1 MPCVVMGTLDFGRR
15 FPSGVLSFEQF
26 RRTDYF
32 KVLDG
37 WRAVSILMVLLFHA
51 RPLEW
56 SFLHTFQGNGRY
68 GVSFFFAIS
77 GFLITTLF
85 LREERNTGQIDLWK
99 FYGRRAVRLLPLY
112 YAVLMMEAIL
122 IFVFNQ
128 YSPAN
133 QELFKEKFTSY
144 LFYYSN
150 WLKTS
155 GVGPFFYSWSLAVEE
170 QFYLVF
176 GFLMVCCSRRVL
188 IPLAMLVCVL
198 KPTVFYFFGPID
210 TDSML
215 WRVVFSYH
223 EPILMGVLT
232 AFLLNHRPAY
242 EVLAKILARP
252 AVLAAVLLSLF
263 GSLSLYAFE
272 GKSSIPAQGLYVLM
286 ILTLVASVMRRTM
299 PVLTTQP
306 FLHWG
311 RISYG
316 MYLMHMFVLIAV
328 WKYVPF
334 PPTMS
339 FVFVLASLTALAS
352 FSYKYFE
359 SPLINYFRKRLSVP
373 RRVPVRIASA
383 VTAEPRPALAV
394 ALTAE

>member
-1 MPCVVMGTLDFGRR
+1 M
-15 FPSGVLSFEQF
+15 
-26 RRTDYF
+26 
-32 KVLDG
+32 LDG

-51 RPLEW
+51 KPLEW
-56 SFLHTFQGNGRY
+56 SFLHIFQGNGRY

-85 LREERNTGQIDLWK
+85 LREERNSGQIDLWK
-99 FYGRRAVRLLPLY
+99 FYGRRTVRLLPLY
-112 YAVLMMEAIL
+112 YAVLMMETIL
-122 IFVFNQ
+122 IYVFNQ

-133 QELFKEKFTSY
+133 QDLFREKFTSY

-176 GFLMVCCSRRVL
+176 GILMICCPRRLL
-188 IPLAMLVCVL
+188 ISLAIFTCIL
-198 KPTVFYFFGPID
+198 KPVVFYFFGPID
-210 TDSML
+210 GDSTL

-232 AFLLNHRPAY
+232 AFLLNQRTAY
-242 EVLAKILARP
+242 DVVAKLLGRS
-252 AVLAAVLLSLF
+252 AVFGAVLLSLF
-263 GSLSLYAFE
+263 GVLSLFAFE
-272 GKSSIPAQGLYVLM
+272 GKSSVPAQGLYLLM
-286 ILTLVASVMRRTM
+286 ILALVASVIRRTV
-299 PVLTTQP
+299 PILTIQP

-311 RISYG
+311 KISYG

-328 WKYVPF
+328 WKYVHL
-334 PPTMS
+334 PPTLS
-339 FVFVLASLTALAS
+339 FVISLAGVTALAT

-359 SPLINYFRKRLSVP
+359 SPLITFFRKRLSV
-373 RRVPVRIASA
+373 RRAPERIVPA
-383 VTAEPRPALAV
+383 VPAEPRPALI
-394 ALTAE
+394 ALGAK